1 MRIPD
6 KNWLLSEASTKT
18 SPPLS
23 PPHVICTGRNPVFPI
38 QCIAVPSLCRA
49 SAAGPTGRCR
59 RRGVPSST
67 NVPVPAEKTARRRR
81 ALVPLFPRKIGPS
94 GCRQRYSGG
103 ATRTES
109 ALHSIIAPKASSA
122 LAVRKVSSACSGWA
136 ISAGP
141 SERAAIMSARWVIDL
156 DPGSRICA
164 FIFETG
170 FIVLRRCFIY
180 GFFQGLSH
188 RRDGVSFEDR
198 TSQPP
203 FDLSSPLVQQH
214 VQTGHNRAPCV
225 PGGSGKGGPSGAVDY
240 VHHGHFGFEKGV

>member
-38 QCIAVPSLCRA
+38 QRVAVPSFSRA
-49 SAAGPTGRCR
+49 STAGPTGRCR

-94 GCRQRYSGG
+94 GCRQRYAGG
-103 ATRTES
+103 ATCTES
-109 ALHSIIAPKASSA
+109 ALHSIIAPEASSA
-122 LAVRKVSSACSGWA
+122 LAVKKVSSALSGLP
-136 ISAGP
+136 ICAGP
-141 SERAAIMSARWVIDL
+141 SERAAIMSVRWVIDL
-156 DPGSRICA
+156 EPGSRICA

-170 FIVLRRCFIY
+170 FIVLRRFFIY

-188 RRDGVSFEDR
+188 RLDGRSFKYDA
-198 TSQPP
+198 SQPP
-203 FDLSSPLVQQH
+203 FELSGSLVQQH
-214 VQTGHNRAPCV
+214 VQTGDNRAPGV
-225 PGGSGKGGPSGAVDY
+225 PGGSGKGGPSGAVNY
-240 VHHGHFGFEKGV
+240 VHYGHLWF